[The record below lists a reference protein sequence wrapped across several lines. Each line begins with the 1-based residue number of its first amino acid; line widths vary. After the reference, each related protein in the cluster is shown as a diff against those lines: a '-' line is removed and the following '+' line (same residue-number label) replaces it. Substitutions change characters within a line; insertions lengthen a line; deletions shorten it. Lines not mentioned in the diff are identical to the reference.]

1 MNENQYVKNIN
12 GYVIKDS
19 GARNLIEQYGR
30 MLGIVNEEVTVI
42 ENNYFD
48 NRKIYEVNITHTP
61 ASNDVEL
68 ITETL
73 PSGYHPNNTRLIYY
87 YETHNT
93 GSNPNTPTRRFDTN
107 NLGIS
112 IYENNTE
119 GHEVPCQ
126 LQIGFQGNINQEYVL
141 TFGLL
146 KIETENEGE

>member
-12 GYVIKDS
+12 GYVVKDS

-42 ENNYFD
+42 HNNYFD
-48 NRKIYEVNITHTP
+48 NRKIYELNITYTP
-61 ASNDVEL
+61 TTSDVES

-73 PSGYHPNNTRLIYY
+73 PTGYHPDNTLLVYSYY
-87 YETHNT
+87 TYNL
-93 GSNPNTPTRRFDTN
+93 GGNANTPTRRYDTN
-107 NLGIS
+107 NLGIT

-126 LQIGFQGNINQEYVL
+126 IQIGFKGNANQEYVL

-146 KIETENEGE
+146 KIETENEEE